1 LKAVN
6 HQIWELIRHYLH
18 KNSELCI
25 ANFGRFAAQSNY
37 FSVDPIAKK
46 ITPSSQKIHF
56 QPGVFENSKDFLKFY
71 SEISSASIENNVDN
85 LNKFFKD
92 FKFELQK
99 SNRIEVE
106 YFGTFKFNS
115 LGEIEFESQ
124 VNNPFLDSSFG
135 LQPIQF
141 AANLLKT
148 KRIVVELPE
157 EEDAA
162 LLEMR
167 QSALKD
173 LKLLLDNA
181 RISESNQSQKST
193 KAFPILASVLTLILF
208 INLALFLYKGPVD
221 TLKNQISQMN
231 VFGNPSNILDSQ
243 KIENHKQEPVNVEVL
258 AKESE
263 IIIDEPVEII
273 ESKSNEAEKVALS
286 EQNLEAANSLVGE
299 VAGAAS
305 IGRYMF
311 KGTFEFDSSIY
322 SMDVILLEPLEAQ
335 INNSVDKNL
344 YTSNTSDKLITEK
357 AKSVNIE
364 KNNTSIEIPELPYI
378 VNVEAQINDIGT
390 GFYVIAG
397 AFKIEANA
405 INYRKSLV
413 NNGDSEAVIIK
424 PSRYPYY
431 LVSYRKNE
439 SLNNAL
445 KQYNLKEKIDPSIW
459 VYCAY

>member
-1 LKAVN
+1 
-6 HQIWELIRHYLH
+6 
-18 KNSELCI
+18 
-25 ANFGRFAAQSNY
+25 
-37 FSVDPIAKK
+37 
-46 ITPSSQKIHF
+46 
-56 QPGVFENSKDFLKFY
+56 
-71 SEISSASIENNVDN
+71 
-85 LNKFFKD
+85 
-92 FKFELQK
+92 
-99 SNRIEVE
+99 
-106 YFGTFKFNS
+106 
-115 LGEIEFESQ
+115 
-124 VNNPFLDSSFG
+124 
-135 LQPIQF
+135 
-141 AANLLKT
+141 
-148 KRIVVELPE
+148 
-157 EEDAA
+157 
-162 LLEMR
+162 MR

-286 EQNLEAANSLVGE
+286 EQNLELANSLVGE

>member
-1 LKAVN
+1 MKAVN

-25 ANFGRFAAQSNY
+25 ANFGRFAAQSSY

-46 ITPSSQKIHF
+46 ITPSNQKIHF
-56 QPGVFENSKDFLKFY
+56 QPGVFENSIEFLNFY
-71 SEISSASIENNVDN
+71 SEISSSSDNNVDN
-85 LNKFFKD
+85 LNKFFKE
-92 FKFELQK
+92 FKLELQK
-99 SNRIEVE
+99 SNRLEVDS
-106 YFGTFKFNS
+106 FGTFKINS

-124 VNNPFLDSSFG
+124 MNDSFLDSSFG

-167 QSALKD
+167 ESALKD

-193 KAFPILASVLTLILF
+193 KVFPILATVLTLILF

-231 VFGNPSNILDSQ
+231 VFGNTSNMLDSL
-243 KIENHKQEPVNVEVL
+243 KIDNHKPAPAKVEVL

-263 IIIDEPVEII
+263 TIIDEPVEII
-273 ESKSNEAEKVALS
+273 ESKSNEAEKVALT
-286 EQNLEAANSLVGE
+286 EQNLALVNSLVE
-299 VAGAAS
+299 ESKGAAS

-322 SMDVILLEPLEAQ
+322 SMDALASEPALNQ
-335 INNSVDKNL
+335 INNTADKNL
-344 YTSNTSDKLITEK
+344 YTPNTAGGLKVENV
-357 AKSVNIE
+357 KSKNIDQ
-364 KNNTSIEIPELPYI
+364 NNTSTETAELPYI

-405 INYRKSLV
+405 INYKKSLV
-413 NNGDSEAVIIK
+413 NKGDSEAVIIK

-439 SLNNAL
+439 NLNNAL
-445 KQYNLKEKIDPSIW
+445 KQYNLKEKTHPSIW